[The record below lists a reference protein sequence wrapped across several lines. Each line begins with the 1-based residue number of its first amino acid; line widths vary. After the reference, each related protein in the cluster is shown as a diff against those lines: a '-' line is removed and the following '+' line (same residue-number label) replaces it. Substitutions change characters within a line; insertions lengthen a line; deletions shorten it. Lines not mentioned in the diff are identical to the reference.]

1 MSVIHNQY
9 PPTITLPPISPAGA
23 TYTVSASTHPYSI
36 SGVSPL
42 PTGTSG
48 QVLTTNGINYANTM
62 AGTSV
67 WSNPTW
73 TTPATSS
80 LDVKGDA
87 EIHGKLKVGGKDI
100 GELMEKLESGLE
112 KIEERLAILHHN
124 VELED
129 KWKDLKALGE
139 QYRELEKY
147 IIEKE
152 KMWEILNR

>member
-1 MSVIHNQY
+1 MSIRD
-9 PPTITLPPISPAGA
+9 ITSISTAAPGA
-23 TYTVSASTHPYSI
+23 TYTVSASTYPYSI

-48 QVLTTNGINYANTM
+48 QVLTTNGINYANTA
-62 AGTSV
+62 AGIGV
-67 WSNPTW
+67 WSNNPW
-73 TTPATSS
+73 TTTSPPSS

-100 GELMEKLESGLE
+100 GELLE
-112 KIEERLAILHHN
+112 KIEERLAILHPN

-139 QYRELEKY
+139 QYRELEKE

>member
-9 PPTITLPPISPAGA
+9 PPTITLTPVAPLGTTYSVSSAG
-23 TYTVSASTHPYSI
+23 
-36 SGVSPL
+36 PL
-42 PTGTSG
+42 PSGTSG
-48 QVLTTNGINYANTM
+48 QVLTTGGINYTTP
-62 AGTSV
+62 GTTSSV
-67 WSNPTW
+67 WPNNPTW
-73 TTPATSS
+73 STPPAGSGS
-80 LDVKGDA
+80 LAVSGDA

-100 GELMEKLESGLE
+100 GELMRKLESGLE

-152 KMWEILNR
+152 KTWEILNR

>member
-9 PPTITLPPISPAGA
+9 PPTITLPPVAPLGT
-23 TYTVSASTHPYSI
+23 TYSVSAA
-36 SGVSPL
+36 GPL
-42 PTGTSG
+42 PSGTSG
-48 QVLTTNGINYANTM
+48 QVLSTGSINYT
-62 AGTSV
+62 GSVSSV
-67 WSNPTW
+67 WSNNPTW
-73 TTPATSS
+73 STPPAGLAVS
-80 LDVKGDA
+80 GDA

-100 GELMEKLESGLE
+100 GELMEKLEAGLE
-112 KIEERLAILHHN
+112 KIEERLAILHPN

-152 KMWEILNR
+152 KTWEILNR

>member
-1 MSVIHNQY
+1 MSIRD
-9 PPTITLPPISPAGA
+9 ITSISTAVPGA
-23 TYTVSASTHPYSI
+23 TYTVSASNNPYSL

-48 QVLTTNGINYANTM
+48 QVLISGTNGLSYTGGYTTPYYQTSINTVSANT
-62 AGTSV
+62 
-67 WSNPTW
+67 
-73 TTPATSS
+73 TPNKITFPS
-80 LDVKGDA
+80 DA
-87 EIHGKLKVGGKDI
+87 EFHGKLTVGGKDI
-100 GELMEKLESGLE
+100 SELLE
-112 KIEERLAILHHN
+112 KIEERLAILHPN

-139 QYRELEKY
+139 QYRELEKE

>member
-9 PPTITLPPISPAGA
+9 PPTITLPPVAPLGT
-23 TYTVSASTHPYSI
+23 TYSVSAA
-36 SGVSPL
+36 GPL
-42 PTGTSG
+42 PSGTSG
-48 QVLTTNGINYANTM
+48 QVLSTNGINYT
-62 AGTSV
+62 GSVSSV
-67 WSNPTW
+67 WSNNPTW
-73 TTPATSS
+73 STPPAGSGS
-80 LDVKGDA
+80 LAVSGDA

-100 GELMEKLESGLE
+100 GELID
-112 KIEERLAILHHN
+112 KIEQRLAILHHT

-152 KMWEILNR
+152 KTWEILNR

>member
-1 MSVIHNQY
+1 
-9 PPTITLPPISPAGA
+9 
-23 TYTVSASTHPYSI
+23 
-36 SGVSPL
+36 
-42 PTGTSG
+42 
-48 QVLTTNGINYANTM
+48 M

-73 TTPATSS
+73 TTPAPSS

-87 EIHGKLKVGGKDI
+87 EIHGKRKVGGKDI

-152 KMWEILNR
+152 KTWEILNR